1 VSPRITRAVHVGSAD
16 ATSEFC
22 NGKFPYLFQY
32 TGGGPGVTRVGV
44 SSLQSF
50 IAGVLSYSPEGRAR
64 HVKDF
69 TTVAVREEISVARV
83 IRFTRGA
90 ETFG

>member
-1 VSPRITRAVHVGSAD
+1 V
-16 ATSEFC
+16 
-22 NGKFPYLFQY
+22 
-32 TGGGPGVTRVGV
+32 GGPTRFEVASSQSSIAEVV
-44 SSLQSF
+44 SHSL
-50 IAGVLSYSPEGRAR
+50 EGRAR

>member
-1 VSPRITRAVHVGSAD
+1 
-16 ATSEFC
+16 
-22 NGKFPYLFQY
+22 
-32 TGGGPGVTRVGV
+32 
-44 SSLQSF
+44 LQSF

>member
-1 VSPRITRAVHVGSAD
+1 
-16 ATSEFC
+16 
-22 NGKFPYLFQY
+22 
-32 TGGGPGVTRVGV
+32 
-44 SSLQSF
+44 LQSF
-50 IAGVLSYSPEGRAR
+50 IAGVLSYSPEGRAW